1 MNSLTRTLCCLAG
14 LITVAISSSCTHQAP
29 PPPQVVVQPDAYE
42 IFVKEHPKYPKTMS
56 IYRNNELMKQATP
69 SCPIY
74 ICLSQQRGR
83 LYVNGKVAADWPVST
98 GVNDHPTPTG
108 SFRVIEKKREY
119 SSRTWG
125 RIVDADGKCV
135 VRDANSTIDTVPKG
149 GKFIGSPM
157 PNWQRLTS
165 SGIGMHTGKVR
176 AGRVLSHGCIRTPGR
191 MARELFDITATGRT
205 RVTITKDVETCYP
218 TFVGTSDQQTA
229 ATQKTSAATE
239 PQQAATPVDQQQP
252 APAEQL
258 ATPVDQQQP
267 TPTEQLATPADQQ
280 QPTPVEQQQP
290 APAEQ
295 EEAPTPTEQQNDDTM
310 TSAGGVRVHS
320 QLVSY
325 R

>member
-1 MNSLTRTLCCLAG
+1 MNSLTRTFCCLAG
-14 LITVAISSSCTHQAP
+14 LIAVAMSSSCTHQAP
-29 PPPQVVVQPDAYE
+29 PPPPVVVKPDAYE

-56 IYRNNELMKQATP
+56 IYRNDELMKQAD
-69 SCPIY
+69 SGCPIY

-98 GVNDHPTPTG
+98 GVSDHPTPTG

-135 VRDANSTIDTVPKG
+135 VRDANSTIDTVPEG
-149 GKFIGSPM
+149 GQFIGSPM

-191 MARELFDITATGRT
+191 MARELFGITATGRT
-205 RVTITKDVETCYP
+205 RVTITQDVEACYP
-218 TFVGTSDQQTA
+218 TFVGTSDQQT
-229 ATQKTSAATE
+229 TTKQ
-239 PQQAATPVDQQQP
+239 QQAEPTKPQP
-252 APAEQL
+252 A

-267 TPTEQLATPADQQ
+267 TPAEQLTTPADQQ
-280 QPTPVEQQQP
+280 QPAPAEQQQP

-295 EEAPTPTEQQNDDTM
+295 EQAPTPADQQQPTPEEQQNDDTI

-320 QLVSY
+320 QLISS